1 MAKLTSFSCSPSL
14 ILLLNPSLS
23 AKEESSCFSFP
34 DEDFA
39 PSVLYLLRQPTYL
52 LVLLILLGH

>member
-1 MAKLTSFSCSPSL
+1 MTSFSGSPSL
-14 ILLLNPSLS
+14 VLLLNPSLS

-39 PSVLYLLRQPTYL
+39 PFMLYLLRADMP
-52 LVLLILLGH
+52 LVLLLLLAH